1 LKIVTINIL
10 NDLSHWKERSPLLI
24 EGLSNLNPDIIA
36 LQEVNIPEKIAHWLA
51 EMLEFEHVYLSP
63 KMHLEK
69 KLEALAILSRFPFK
83 KTETYDLQAQGRVA
97 QRVVIQPEDLPV
109 ILVNVH
115 LYWQPGES
123 PARNRQV
130 DLLLDWLATY
140 NQKMFCIV
148 CGDFNGTPETTAI
161 HNMRQNYTSAYNA
174 VHGKEPDYTC
184 PTPLPRSWRVKLRT
198 MLGFFFLLRPQHAR
212 PKWRGTLD
220 YIFVNRDVRILDCQV
235 VLNNPDRSNPRIYP
249 SDHFGLQANVEFPS

>member
-1 LKIVTINIL
+1 M
-10 NDLSHWKERSPLLI
+10 LI
-24 EGLSNLNPDIIA
+24 EGLSILHPDIIA

-51 EMLEFEHVYLSP
+51 EKLEFEHMYLSP

-69 KLEALAILSRFPFK
+69 KIEALTFLSHFPFI

-97 QRVVIQPEDLPV
+97 QRVVIQPKDIPV
-109 ILVNVH
+109 MLVNVH

-130 DLLLDWLATY
+130 DLLLDWLASFSQT
-140 NQKMFCIV
+140 MPCIV
-148 CGDFNGTPETTAI
+148 CGDFNSTPETTAI
-161 HNMRQNYTSAYNA
+161 QHMLQHYTSAYKA
-174 VHGKEPDYTC
+174 VHGTEPEYTC
-184 PTPLPRSWRVKLRT
+184 PTPLPRSLRVKLRT

-220 YIFVNRDVRILDCQV
+220 YIFVNRNIRVLDCQV
-235 VLNNPDRSNPRIYP
+235 VLNNPDQSNPRIYP